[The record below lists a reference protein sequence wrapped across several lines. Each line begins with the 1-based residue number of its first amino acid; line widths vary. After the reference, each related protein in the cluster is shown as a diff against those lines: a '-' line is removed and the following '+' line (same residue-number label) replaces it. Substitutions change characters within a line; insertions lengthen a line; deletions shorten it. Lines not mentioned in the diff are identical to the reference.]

1 MRYASIRTFDVT
13 NGNGIGVALFTQGCL
28 FHCKNCFN
36 KDTWDLDGG
45 KEWNSTIEDSFIEL
59 VERPYIKR
67 VSILGGE
74 PLLDRNIEELTKLFK
89 KIKELFPEKKIWVY
103 SGNTYEVIENKYKE
117 LLSYVDVLVD
127 GLYVDELR
135 DLRLPYRG
143 SSNQRVIDVQK
154 SLDSSEIVLFSK

>member
-36 KDTWDLDGG
+36 KETWDLDGG
-45 KEWNSTIEDSFIEL
+45 KEWNKEIEDKFIEL
-59 VERPYIKR
+59 IERPYIKR
-67 VSILGGE
+67 VSFLGGE
-74 PLLDRNIEELTKLFK
+74 PLLERNIEDLEKLFK
-89 KIKELFPEKKIWVY
+89 RIKDNYPEKKIWLY
-103 SGNTYEVIENKYKE
+103 SGNTYEAILSRNKE
-117 LLSYVDVLVD
+117 LLSYIDILVD
-127 GLYVDELR
+127 GLYKDELR

-154 SLDSSEIVLFSK
+154 SLKESKIILYSK